1 MSMYEL
7 PMTDTPSQEFMC
19 EIGGTN
25 YLFRIQL
32 NVRGDLWTMDVS
44 SSDDEPILQGV
55 SLTLGVDLLSNERF
69 TDGLVFLV
77 DYTGKNQGPTGDN
90 LADYG
95 LIWSDEEDLVSDKT
109 LVQMRYVDF
118 AVEVLSA

>member
-7 PMTDTPSQEFMC
+7 PMNDEPSQEFTC
-19 EIGGTN
+19 EIGGN
-25 YLFRIQL
+25 SYLFRIQL

-55 SLTLGVDLLSNERF
+55 ALTLGVDLLSNERF
-69 TDGLVFLV
+69 TSGLLFLV
-77 DYTGKNQGPTGDN
+77 DYTGKNSDPTAEN

-95 LIWSDEEDLVSDKT
+95 LIWSDELDG
-109 LVQMRYVDF
+109 
-118 AVEVLSA
+118 

>member
-7 PMTDTPSQEFMC
+7 PMNDEPSQEFTC
-19 EIGGTN
+19 EIDGN
-25 YLFRIQL
+25 SYLFRIQL

-55 SLTLGVDLLSNERF
+55 ALTLGVDLLSNERF
-69 TDGLVFLV
+69 TSGLLFLV
-77 DYTGKNQGPTGDN
+77 DYTGKNTDPTADN

-95 LIWSDEEDLVSDKT
+95 LIWSDEID
-109 LVQMRYVDF
+109 
-118 AVEVLSA
+118 